1 MTVAAMWA
9 FAMIL
14 AIFMLVE
21 SLRFV
26 FRLIELL
33 DGDDLCNDDWRVLVI
48 GAGIGILHLN

>member
-1 MTVAAMWA
+1 ML
-9 FAMIL
+9 L

-33 DGDDLCNDDWRVLVI
+33 DGDAKEFAALKLWRGDPLAVAKKLAKI
-48 GAGIGILHLN
+48 MNIRDRS